1 MADGKVEY
9 EVRVDTQGVS
19 KDLDDA
25 EKKIKKASQKGED
38 SVKKSTNNVEK
49 EIKKATK
56 SVSSDID
63 ASAGSVDS
71 FAKILGS
78 INGSSFSDVEDKIK
92 GADKE
97 LDSILESIS
106 KAPKETKLFAQAFDV
121 LSANI
126 SATKDKLKI
135 LENAQEDV
143 EKAFKS
149 GNLSAEQYRE
159 YQREV
164 IDTASSLKELEKQA
178 KGGEKGLSD
187 LAKEADGSTGI
198 FGKLK
203 GVVEGLGVS
212 MGSLSV
218 AAVGIKAISG
228 AADLDKAMGQFAAAT
243 GIADEELSKYE
254 ESLKNIY
261 TGGYGESFE
270 DIGNAMATIT
280 QQMGKLDQATLQ
292 NITEGVYAFSDVF
305 KSDVGE
311 TLRGVNQLMTQFG
324 ITAEDALDLMA
335 TGSQK
340 GLDYTSEL
348 GDNIAEYAGKFSQAG
363 YSAEE
368 YFQLLKNGSEGG
380 SYSLDKVNDAINE
393 VTNKLAD
400 GSIKE
405 SIGIFSGETKKLF
418 ESWQKGGASQKQVI
432 DSIVKDINNC
442 TNEQEALTMAATA
455 FGTMGEDANL
465 DFIKSLTSVGN
476 EFDNVKGK
484 VESIK
489 TDKYDNLGS
498 MLEELQR
505 SFELLLIPIGEAFI
519 PLLSA
524 VVELLTPIADVIGG
538 TLSPVLEQLSEVI
551 LLLSEPLEALIEFL
565 GQVLGIAMQLLS
577 EALTPILD
585 VLIQILEPI
594 TQLLNEIF
602 EPIMEMLT
610 AIMEPLSALINA
622 ALQPILT
629 LITSLIEPLTSLVEM
644 ILPILQDLFAELT
657 PIITSVFD
665 ALTPLFN
672 IFTEIAE
679 FISGILGPVIEK
691 LAGILAGV
699 LGGAIDAI
707 MPIIEGLVSVFSSV
721 VDFLV
726 NVFSGNWEA
735 AWDGIV
741 NIFRNIFNLIPTI
754 IESII
759 NGAIGIINGLIQG
772 VNSLIG
778 WLGIGEIPLIAKVK
792 LPRFHTGGIVDFEEG
807 EGLAMLK
814 KGEMVLTQQQQAEL
828 FAIANGAAPRGEA
841 MGSDRPLYAD
851 ITLTGNVEMD
861 GLKVGRVFLRNLDD
875 AAAFTLRG

>member
-9 EVRVDTQGVS
+9 EVSLNTGNLD
-19 KDLDDA
+19 KDLD
-25 EKKIKKASQKGED
+25 
-38 SVKKSTNNVEK
+38 
-49 EIKKATK
+49 
-56 SVSSDID
+56 
-63 ASAGSVDS
+63 
-71 FAKILGS
+71 
-78 INGSSFSDVEDKIK
+78 
-92 GADKE
+92 
-97 LDSILESIS
+97 
-106 KAPKETKLFAQAFDV
+106 
-121 LSANI
+121 
-126 SATKDKLKI
+126 
-135 LENAQEDV
+135 
-143 EKAFKS
+143 
-149 GNLSAEQYRE
+149 SAEQKTE
-159 YQREV
+159 STLDGISE
-164 IDTASSLKELEKQA
+164 TAGK
-178 KGGEKGLSD
+178 
-187 LAKEADGSTGI
+187 TGKRI
-198 FGKLK
+198 SASFL
-203 GVVEGLGVS
+203 
-212 MGSLSV
+212 
-218 AAVGIKAISG
+218 AVGSAVVAVGGKAISG
-228 AADLDKAMGQFAAAT
+228 AVNLDKAMNQFAAST
-243 GIADEELSKYE
+243 GTAESELDGYE
-254 ESLKNIY
+254 DTLKSLYANN
-261 TGGYGESFE
+261 YGESFE

-280 QQMGKLDQATLQ
+280 QQMGKLDQATLE
-292 NITEGVYAFSDVF
+292 NVTESAFA
-305 KSDVGE
+305 
-311 TLRGVNQLMTQFG
+311 LRDTFGYEINESIRSASTLMTQFG
-324 ITAEDALDLMA
+324 ISGDKAMSLIA
-335 TGSQK
+335 TGAQN
-340 GLDYTSEL
+340 GLD
-348 GDNIAEYAGKFSQAG
+348 
-363 YSAEE
+363 
-368 YFQLLKNGSEGG
+368 
-380 SYSLDKVNDAINE
+380 
-393 VTNKLAD
+393 
-400 GSIKE
+400 
-405 SIGIFSGETKKLF
+405 FSGELLDSINEYSVHFKKVGLDADDMF
-418 ESWQKGGASQKQVI
+418 KIMEKGAETGAWNLDKIGDAIKEMSIRVI
-432 DSIVKDINNC
+432 DGSDTTKQGFAAIGLNADEMAKKFAAGGDSAKEAFDKTISALANMKDPLAQN
-442 TNEQEALTMAATA
+442 TA
-455 FGTMGEDANL
+455 GVNLFGTMWEDLGPEVVSQLASIE
-465 DFIKSLTSVGN
+465 DGAYASAEAMSEIK
-476 EFDNVKGK
+476 K
-484 VESIK
+484 V
-489 TDKYDNLGS
+489 KYDDLGS
-498 MLEELQR
+498 MLEGLKR
-505 SFELLLIPIGEAFI
+505 SFELLLIPIGEALI
-519 PLLSA
+519 PLLNVLA
-524 VVELLTPIADVIGG
+524 ETIAPIIEVISDS
-538 TLSPVLEQLSEVI
+538 LSPILEQLSEVI
-551 LLLSEPLEALIEFL
+551 LLLSEPLGVLIEFL

-691 LAGILAGV
+691 LAGILTGV

-707 MPIIEGLVSVFSSV
+707 MPIIEGLVDVFSSV

-741 NIFRNIFNLIPTI
+741 NIFRSIFNLIPTI
-754 IESII
+754 VESII
-759 NGAIGIINGLIQG
+759 NGAIDVINLLIKG

-828 FAIANGAAPRGEA
+828 FAIANGAAPRGDA